1 MNTNFARTI
10 SAFSR
15 EYILQSITKSP
26 SCYLP
31 TSKAFSSK
39 TLGDACTI
47 EDGGK
52 SSLNPRYENRRVR
65 RNLALAYRLL
75 NRLELNEGV
84 CNHLTAMAP
93 CREDNTKQ
101 TMLVIPGKLYI
112 GTKYGFNVFNPCY
125 KFKFFKYIRCNIK
138 LV

>member
-1 MNTNFARTI
+1 MNTNFVRTI
-10 SAFSR
+10 SASSR
-15 EYILQSITKSP
+15 EYILQSIKKNS

-31 TSKAFSSK
+31 TSKTFSSK

-52 SSLNPRYENRRVR
+52 SSVNPRYENRRVR

-93 CREDNTKQ
+93 CRDDNSRQ
-101 TMLVIPGKLYI
+101 TMLVIPGNI
-112 GTKYGFNVFNPCY
+112 
-125 KFKFFKYIRCNIK
+125 IRSHCINH
-138 LV
+138 LFRF

>member
-1 MNTNFARTI
+1 MNTNFARAI

-15 EYILQSITKSP
+15 EYVFQSMKKSS

-31 TSKAFSSK
+31 TSKNFSSK

-47 EDGGK
+47 EDGG
-52 SSLNPRYENRRVR
+52 SPITGNPQYENRRVR

-93 CREDNTKQ
+93 C
-101 TMLVIPGKLYI
+101 
-112 GTKYGFNVFNPCY
+112 
-125 KFKFFKYIRCNIK
+125 
-138 LV
+138 